1 MHWNKELH
9 EMMRM
14 YSSMKAL
21 QLLVA
26 LAESEGEV
34 SLAKLSAAT
43 GIPPSS
49 THRILQEMQHCG
61 FVIKDDVKKCYRV
74 GFEARLLAL
83 QLQKTNFL
91 NEAAKAEMTYLNDLS
106 LETIHLIGEEDQ
118 EAVYLAKL
126 GAKNSVGLHSAV
138 GKRIP
143 LHCTSGGKA
152 LLAWKSEKW
161 LNSYLEHNQ
170 LARYTPLTICD
181 PDSLRRELEV
191 IRIQGYAVDNHE
203 HHTDVVCIAAP
214 IFDVGNTAVAAIS
227 IAAPDYRF
235 SLEKALSYT
244 IMLGLIIVNIF
255 MYLQGRVFI
264 RGFVNITRVPTSTL
278 VPILVILCVIGA
290 FAIDYSSFN
299 AIFMV
304 GVGVFGY
311 FMTKLDMP
319 MTPMVIGLVLGKL
332 CESNL
337 RRALIVSKGSWATFF
352 TSPISCFFILLSVF
366 MLAFPYIKKKL
377 AARKAA
383 K

>member
-1 MHWNKELH
+1 MHWGKELH

-26 LAESEGEV
+26 LAESEEEV
-34 SLAKLSAAT
+34 PLAKLSAMT

-61 FVIKDDVKKCYRV
+61 FVTKDDARKCYRV

-91 NEAAKAEMTYLNDLS
+91 YEAAKAEMTYLNNLS
-106 LETIHLIGEEDQ
+106 LETIHLIGEDDR

-152 LLAWKSEKW
+152 LLAWKSESW
-161 LNSYLEHNQ
+161 LKNYLEHTE
-170 LARYTPLTICD
+170 LTRYTSKTLAD
-181 PDSLRRELEV
+181 PESLLRELEV

-214 IFDVGNTAVAAIS
+214 
-227 IAAPDYRF
+227 DYRF
-235 SLEKALSYT
+235 SLEKALSYGRE
-244 IMLGLIIVNIF
+244 L
-255 MYLQGRVFI
+255 LQ
-264 RGFVNITRVPTSTL
+264 
-278 VPILVILCVIGA
+278 C
-290 FAIDYSSFN
+290 
-299 AIFMV
+299 
-304 GVGVFGY
+304 
-311 FMTKLDMP
+311 
-319 MTPMVIGLVLGKL
+319 
-332 CESNL
+332 
-337 RRALIVSKGSWATFF
+337 
-352 TSPISCFFILLSVF
+352 
-366 MLAFPYIKKKL
+366 
-377 AARKAA
+377 AARITEKLGCSYPIQLS
-383 K
+383 KSS

>member
-1 MHWNKELH
+1 MHWGKELH

-26 LAESEGEV
+26 LAESEEEV
-34 SLAKLSAAT
+34 PLAKLSAMT

-61 FVIKDDVKKCYRV
+61 FVIKDDARKCYRV

-91 NEAAKAEMTYLNDLS
+91 YEAAKAEMTYLNNLS
-106 LETIHLIGEEDQ
+106 LETIHLIGEEDR

-126 GAKNSVGLHSAV
+126 GAKNAVGLHSAV

-152 LLAWKSEKW
+152 LLAWKSESW
-161 LNSYLEHNQ
+161 LKNYLEHTE
-170 LARYTPLTICD
+170 LTRYTSKTLAD
-181 PDSLRRELEV
+181 PESLLRELEV

-214 IFDVGNTAVAAIS
+214 IFDVDNQAPAAIS

-235 SLEKALSYT
+235 SLEKALSYGRE
-244 IMLGLIIVNIF
+244 L
-255 MYLQGRVFI
+255 LQ
-264 RGFVNITRVPTSTL
+264 
-278 VPILVILCVIGA
+278 C
-290 FAIDYSSFN
+290 
-299 AIFMV
+299 
-304 GVGVFGY
+304 
-311 FMTKLDMP
+311 
-319 MTPMVIGLVLGKL
+319 
-332 CESNL
+332 
-337 RRALIVSKGSWATFF
+337 
-352 TSPISCFFILLSVF
+352 
-366 MLAFPYIKKKL
+366 
-377 AARKAA
+377 AARITEKLGCSYPIQLS
-383 K
+383 KSS

>member
-1 MHWNKELH
+1 MHWGKELH

-26 LAESEGEV
+26 LAESEEEV
-34 SLAKLSAAT
+34 PLAKLSAMT

-61 FVIKDDVKKCYRV
+61 FVIKDDARKCYRV

-91 NEAAKAEMTYLNDLS
+91 YKAAKAEMTYLNDLS
-106 LETIHLIGEEDQ
+106 LETIHLIGEEDR

-152 LLAWKSEKW
+152 LLAWKSESW
-161 LNSYLEHNQ
+161 LKNYLEHTE
-170 LARYTPLTICD
+170 LVRYTSKTLAD
-181 PDSLRRELEV
+181 PESLLRELEV
-191 IRIQGYAVDNHE
+191 IRIQSYAVDNHE

-214 IFDVGNTAVAAIS
+214 IFDVDNQALAAIS

-235 SLEKALSYT
+235 SLEKALSYGKE
-244 IMLGLIIVNIF
+244 L
-255 MYLQGRVFI
+255 LQ
-264 RGFVNITRVPTSTL
+264 
-278 VPILVILCVIGA
+278 C
-290 FAIDYSSFN
+290 
-299 AIFMV
+299 
-304 GVGVFGY
+304 
-311 FMTKLDMP
+311 
-319 MTPMVIGLVLGKL
+319 
-332 CESNL
+332 
-337 RRALIVSKGSWATFF
+337 
-352 TSPISCFFILLSVF
+352 
-366 MLAFPYIKKKL
+366 
-377 AARKAA
+377 AARITEKLGCNYPIQLS
-383 K
+383 KSS